1 MDFPHVECII
11 SKIFFIQ
18 GDNMKIAVLGK
29 GFLGQEFE
37 SMGYEVWGRDK
48 FDATNIN
55 NLQLIKAFEHVDVI
69 INCIGI
75 SDTRYCEDPKN
86 FEEIM
91 HVNGHVP
98 KVLSQYCQA
107 TNKKFVH
114 ISTGCLY
121 DEIGRPCTEEDFLA
135 THCAYTV
142 SKYVGERGCDTTR
155 DLIMR
160 PRLIFSDKKQTGHN
174 NLIQKLMKFDT
185 FVDEFNSVTWNK
197 TIVEAVQAL
206 LDEKQSGIFNVANE
220 GIHTIHEIAQ
230 MLGRNGEKISGAE
243 LRKSQGLYLVNNVM
257 DISKLRQFYL
267 PPTVSKAISYC
278 RFVFEHG
285 REPV

>member
-1 MDFPHVECII
+1 
-11 SKIFFIQ
+11 
-18 GDNMKIAVLGK
+18 MKIVVLGR

-48 FDATNIN
+48 FEVVKESGWSNYAIKSNDD
-55 NLQLIKAFEHVDVI
+55 NLLKNYDVI

-86 FEEIM
+86 FQEIM
-91 HVNGHVP
+91 HTNGAIP
-98 KVLSQYCQA
+98 AFLSEYCR
-107 TNKKFVH
+107 TRNTKFVH

-121 DEIGRPCTEEDFLA
+121 DEVGRPCTEEDFLA

-142 SKYVGERGCDTTR
+142 SKYAGEKGCDPER

-160 PRLIFSDKKQTGHN
+160 PRLIFSDKEQTGHN
-174 NLIQKLMKFDT
+174 NLIQKLMKFDV

-206 LDEKQSGIFNVANE
+206 LDQNQVGIFNVANE
-220 GIHTIHEIAQ
+220 GIHTIHDIAR
-230 MLGRNGEKISGAE
+230 MIGKDGEKMSGAE
-243 LRKSQGLYLVNNVM
+243 LRKSQGLFLVNNVM

-267 PPTVSKAISYC
+267 PPTVREAVTKC
-278 RFVFEHG
+278 HFTLTHE